1 MSIVNSIRS
10 QLAPINP
17 EGYPFIGAF
26 ALASLVL
33 FILWPPLGWL
43 GTVLTLW
50 CAYFFRR
57 RNLRSARRRYRV
69 SPSS

>member
-26 ALASLVL
+26 ALVSLVL
-33 FILWPPLGWL
+33 FILWAPL
-43 GTVLTLW
+43 V
-50 CAYFFRR
+50 RR
-57 RNLRSARRRYRV
+57 IMAERQK
-69 SPSS
+69 